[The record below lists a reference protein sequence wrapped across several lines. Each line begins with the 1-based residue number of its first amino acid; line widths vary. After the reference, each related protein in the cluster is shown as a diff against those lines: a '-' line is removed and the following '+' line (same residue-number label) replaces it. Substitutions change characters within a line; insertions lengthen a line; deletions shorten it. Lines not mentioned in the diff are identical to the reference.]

1 MKEFLE
7 NLACEPEVVAAVD
20 GEYQRRIRGIYAQ
33 AAVQEAVAAAG
44 GRNLKAIRAL
54 LDESALESAE
64 DMAAAAKAAVAAV
77 RKENPYLFGQGAVF
91 AQNTGNLPLTQQ
103 ELGAM
108 SFAEYR
114 RYRKGN

>member
-7 NLACEPEVVAAVD
+7 NLVSDPEVVAAID
-20 GEYQRRIRGIYAQ
+20 GEVQRRIRGIHAQ
-33 AAVQEAVAAAG
+33 AAVKEAVAAAG

-54 LDESALESAE
+54 LDESALETAQ
-64 DMAAAAKAAVAAV
+64 DMSAAAKAAVAAV

-91 AQNTGNLPLTQQ
+91 AQNTGNLPLAQQ
-103 ELGAM
+103 ERGAM
-108 SFAEYR
+108 SFQEYR

>member
-7 NLACEPEVVAAVD
+7 NLVADPEVVEAID
-20 GEYQRRIRGIYAQ
+20 GEVKRRVRAIQAQ

-44 GRNLKAIRAL
+44 GRNVRAIRAL
-54 LDESALESAE
+54 LDESAVESAE
-64 DMAAAAKAAVAAV
+64 DMAAAARAAVAAV
-77 RKENPYLFGQGAVF
+77 RRESPYLFGQGAVF
-91 AQNTGNLPLTQQ
+91 AQNTGNLPMTQQ

-108 SFAEYR
+108 SFAEYK

>member
-7 NLACEPEVVAAVD
+7 KLACAPEVAEAIDEEVKRRMRSVQREAAVK
-20 GEYQRRIRGIYAQ
+20 
-33 AAVQEAVAAAG
+33 EAVAAAG

-54 LDESALESAE
+54 LDEDGLDSAQDLE
-64 DMAAAAKAAVAAV
+64 AAAKAAVAAV
-77 RKENPYLFGQGAVF
+77 RRESPYLFGQGAVF
-91 AQNTGNLPLTQQ
+91 AQNTGNLPLTHQ